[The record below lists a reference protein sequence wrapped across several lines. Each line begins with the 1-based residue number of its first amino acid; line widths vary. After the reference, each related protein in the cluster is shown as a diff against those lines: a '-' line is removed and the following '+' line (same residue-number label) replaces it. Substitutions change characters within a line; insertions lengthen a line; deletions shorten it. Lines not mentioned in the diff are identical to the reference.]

1 METQQSVFGGH
12 TRGDHAGLQPRGEGT
27 KYTWLEAA
35 SGRRPVTIGP
45 RTSTSTPCVCV
56 GGSEKKARVHCVPFC
71 GEKVAADQACIATTV
86 FSSLRPIQV
95 LRLILG
101 SCDIGMQRSRTRLVA
116 WRICS
121 AHPIYLE
128 RLAAEMQYAWVLV
141 VRSYVLFRATFVISK
156 SH

>member
-35 SGRRPVTIGP
+35 SGP
-45 RTSTSTPCVCV
+45 R
-56 GGSEKKARVHCVPFC
+56 
-71 GEKVAADQACIATTV
+71 
-86 FSSLRPIQV
+86 

-101 SCDIGMQRSRTRLVA
+101 SGDIGMQRRRTRLVA
-116 WRICS
+116 WGMFS
-121 AHPIYLE
+121 AHLMYLE

-141 VRSYVLFRATFVISK
+141 MRPYVLFRATFVISK